1 MASSTSLDLTR
12 TYLDLQAD
20 GKVAEIPVS
29 ETFWQDLMSGGV
41 RIEGRMVMA
50 AEMTA
55 DMRHWEMHPAGDEVL
70 VLMNGRA
77 IVVLE
82 EPDGPRQIEVSAGEV
97 VIVPRGCWHRIK
109 VVEPGKMV
117 FMTAGDG
124 TENKPFEDA
133 V

>member
-20 GKVAEIPVS
+20 GKVAEVPVTD
-29 ETFWQDLMSGGV
+29 TFWQDLMSGGI

-70 VLMNGRA
+70 VLMSGCA
-77 IVVLE
+77 VVVLE
-82 EPDGPRQIEVSAGEV
+82 EPEGTREIAVAAGET
-97 VIVPRGCWHRIK
+97 VIVPRGRWHRIK

-117 FMTAGDG
+117 FMPAGAG
-124 TENKPFEDA
+124 TEHKPLEEA
-133 V
+133 S

>member
-12 TYLDLQAD
+12 TYLDLQD
-20 GKVAEIPVS
+20 GGKVAEIPVTD
-29 ETFWQDLMSGGV
+29 TFWQDLMSGGV

-55 DMRHWEMHPAGDEVL
+55 DMGHWEMHPAGDEVL
-70 VLMNGRA
+70 ILMNGRA

-82 EPDGPRQIEVSAGEV
+82 EPEGTREIAVAAGET
-97 VIVPRGCWHRIK
+97 VIVPRGRWHRVK

-117 FMTAGDG
+117 FMTAGEG
-124 TENKPFEDA
+124 TEHKPLEDA
-133 V
+133 S

>member
-1 MASSTSLDLTR
+1 MASSTSVDLTR
-12 TYLDLQAD
+12 TYLDLQDD
-20 GKVAEIPVS
+20 GKVAEIPVT

-55 DMRHWEMHPAGDEVL
+55 DMQHWEMHPAGDEVL
-70 VLMNGRA
+70 VLMSGRA

-82 EPDGPRQIEVSAGEV
+82 EADGTREIAVAAGETA
-97 VIVPRGCWHRIK
+97 IVPRGCWHRIK
-109 VVEPGKMV
+109 VVEPGRMV

-124 TENKPFEDA
+124 TEHKPLEA
-133 V
+133 TS